1 MARGRGASPALASGA
16 TLTPV
21 TDAECA
27 ELDLLRSQFR
37 GPGSPS
43 FFTVPGC
50 DAGQHREEIQAI
62 MMMLMDGRELLAG
75 PHRMDCGCALLI
87 A

>member
-16 TLTPV
+16 TLAPV
-21 TDAECA
+21 TDVERD
-27 ELDLLRSQFR
+27 ELDRLRSQFR
-37 GPGSPS
+37 GPGAPS

-62 MMMLMDGRELLAG
+62 MMLMMDGHELLEG

-87 A
+87 G